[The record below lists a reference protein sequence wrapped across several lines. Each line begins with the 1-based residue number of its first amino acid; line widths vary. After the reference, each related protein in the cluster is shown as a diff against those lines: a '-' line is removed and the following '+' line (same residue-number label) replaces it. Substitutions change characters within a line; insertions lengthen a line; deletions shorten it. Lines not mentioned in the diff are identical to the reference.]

1 MEILRS
7 NDKTDTEGVM
17 MEEELKVFLVS
28 SKLDLMKVS
37 GMLRILVKHSLL
49 IEAVAAAFQ
58 PQPPPS
64 SSPLYFL
71 YSPHPPAVVQEAT
84 N

>member
-1 MEILRS
+1 
-7 NDKTDTEGVM
+7 M

-28 SKLDLMKVS
+28 SKLGLMKVS

-49 IEAVAAAFQ
+49 IEAIAAFHQ
-58 PQPPPS
+58 SSHPHPPAARCTFSPPS
-64 SSPLYFL
+64 
-71 YSPHPPAVVQEAT
+71 PAVVQEAT

>member
-1 MEILRS
+1 
-7 NDKTDTEGVM
+7 M

-49 IEAVAAAFQ
+49 IEAAAFHH
-58 PQPPPS
+58 QPPPS

-71 YSPHPPAVVQEAT
+71 HTPAVVQEAT

>member
-28 SKLDLMKVS
+28 SKLGLMKVS

-49 IEAVAAAFQ
+49 IEAIAAFHG
-58 PQPPPS
+58 QPPPS

-71 YSPHPPAVVQEAT
+71 HTPAVVQEAT

>member
-7 NDKTDTEGVM
+7 EDKTDTEGVM

-28 SKLDLMKVS
+28 SKLGLMKVS

-49 IEAVAAAFQ
+49 IEAFQ
-58 PQPPPS
+58 PLPPPS